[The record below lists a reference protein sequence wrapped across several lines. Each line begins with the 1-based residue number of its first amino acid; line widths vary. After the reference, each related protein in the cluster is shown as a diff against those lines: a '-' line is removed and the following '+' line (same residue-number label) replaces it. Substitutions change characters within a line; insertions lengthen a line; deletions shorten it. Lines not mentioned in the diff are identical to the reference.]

1 MIEGEVMFKIGDFSR
16 LAKISVRMLRY
27 YDELGLL
34 KPAEVDR
41 FTGYRFYTA
50 SQISRLNKII
60 RLKDMG
66 FNVSELA
73 AVLNETDDA
82 VLLARLQSKKRQ
94 IEEEISCDM
103 KRIQSIE
110 QLIGAVGKETVKMNY
125 DVVIKNVPACKVVS
139 LRGVIPAY
147 NREGELWGRLG
158 EFMGR
163 NRINCSGISFAM
175 YHDGEYRENDV
186 DVEVASCVQEMGEDR
201 EGFTF
206 REVEA
211 VPNMASMMVPGPFE
225 NIDPAF
231 RSLAEWLEN
240 NGYEMTGITRQVCHK
255 GPWNEEK
262 AENFLTEI
270 QIPVNKK

>member
-1 MIEGEVMFKIGDFSR
+1 MIVGDTVFKIGDFSR

-41 FTGYRFYTA
+41 FTGYRFYTT
-50 SQISRLNKII
+50 SQIFQLNKII

-66 FNVSELA
+66 FNISEIA
-73 AVLNETDDA
+73 AVLNELDDA
-82 VLLARLQSKKRQ
+82 MLVGRLQSKKRQ
-94 IEEEISCDM
+94 IEEAISCDT
-103 KRIQSIE
+103 KKIQNID
-110 QLIGAVGKETVKMNY
+110 QLIESVGKEIVKMNY
-125 DVVIKNVPACKVVS
+125 DVTIKNVPACKVVS
-139 LRGVIPAY
+139 LRDTIPAY

-163 NRINCSGISFAM
+163 NKINCTGLNFAM
-175 YHDGEYRENDV
+175 YHDGEYKESNV
-186 DVEVASCVQEMGEDR
+186 DVEVASCIGELKKDK

-206 REVEA
+206 REIEA
-211 VPNMASMMVPGPFE
+211 VPNMASLMVPGSFE

-231 RSLAEWLEN
+231 KGLAEWLEN

-262 AENFLTEI
+262 EENFLTEI